1 VNLNFSTINVRN
13 CKLLIALFTY
23 SFESLSAVYIV
34 QNLDLICFPNIKGQ
48 SCGRAFSAGWA
59 WLQPPRTLKLDW

>member
-48 SCGRAFSAGWA
+48 SCGRAFSAG
-59 WLQPPRTLKLDW
+59 